1 MGFFSDR
8 WDDFKS
14 GARTGFIT
22 LLPGGV
28 AYLMWDELGNVEVVN
43 AGTENALTGQ
53 DVLISAAAD
62 QTADALGIPDLNPE
76 TLLNKFGDVLGDF
89 ASGIGNATIQVAK
102 FIGPAIVDGVENTYD
117 YIRDKL
123 RGKEPDIIAAVTVG
137 ALTVLAGVYLFNAA
151 KRGTM
156 TYTE

>member
-14 GARTGFIT
+14 GAKRGFIT
-22 LLPGGV
+22 VLPSGA
-28 AYLMWDELGNVEVVN
+28 AYLMWDDLGNVEVVN
-43 AGTENALTGQ
+43 AGTEDARTGQ
-53 DVLISAAAD
+53 EVLIESTAD
-62 QTADALGIPDLNPE
+62 QTVNVLGIPDLNPD
-76 TLLNKFGDVLGDF
+76 TLLNKFGDVLGDA
-89 ASGIGNATIQVAK
+89 ASAIGNATIQVAK

-117 YIRDKL
+117 YIRGKL
-123 RGKEPDIIAAVTVG
+123 RGREPDIIAAVTVG

>member
-14 GARTGFIT
+14 GAKTGFIT
-22 LLPGGV
+22 VLPGGV

-43 AGTENALTGQ
+43 AGTEDAQTGQ
-53 DVLISAAAD
+53 DVLIASTAD
-62 QTADALGIPDLNPE
+62 QTADALGIPDLNPD
-76 TLLNKFGDVLGDF
+76 TLLDKFGDAVGDA
-89 ASGIGNATIQVAK
+89 ASAIGNATIQVAK
-102 FIGPAIVDGVENTYD
+102 FIGPAIVDGIENTYD
-117 YIRDKL
+117 YIRGKL

-151 KRGTM
+151 RRGTM
-156 TYTE
+156 TFSE

>member
-14 GARTGFIT
+14 GAKRGFIT
-22 LLPGGV
+22 VLPGGV
-28 AYLMWDELGNVEVVN
+28 AYLMWDDLGNVEVVN
-43 AGTENALTGQ
+43 AGTDDAKTGQ
-53 DVLISAAAD
+53 EVLIESSAE
-62 QTADALGIPDLNPE
+62 QTANALGIPDLNPD
-76 TLLNKFGDVLGDF
+76 TLLNKFGDVLGDA
-89 ASGIGNATIQVAK
+89 ASAIGNATIQVAK

-117 YIRDKL
+117 YIRGKL
-123 RGKEPDIIAAVTVG
+123 RGREPDIIAAVTVG

>member
-14 GARTGFIT
+14 GAKRGFIT
-22 LLPGGV
+22 VLPGGA
-28 AYLMWDELGNVEVVN
+28 AYLMWDDLGNVEVVN
-43 AGTENALTGQ
+43 AGTEDARTGQ
-53 DVLISAAAD
+53 EVLIESTAD
-62 QTADALGIPDLNPE
+62 QTADALGITDLNPE
-76 TLLNKFGDVLGDF
+76 TLLNKFGDVLGDA
-89 ASGIGNATIQVAK
+89 ASAIGNATIQVAK

-117 YIRDKL
+117 YIRGKL
-123 RGKEPDIIAAVTVG
+123 RGREPDIIAAVTVG